1 MRFRGPFAAAAAS
14 TLVFGCAHVTNAPL
28 CTDAGGNAVA
38 GCDFKPDPQSA
49 YRFAPK
55 ADRDTLVVVTFSGG
69 GIRASALAYGTLQV
83 LAELPGLHGEKSL
96 LDEVDIVSS
105 VSGGSVTAG
114 WYALKGR
121 DGIDPQK
128 DGARFQEFL
137 HSDWTGTIAWRG
149 LNPWTLARYVFTP
162 YQRSDVLSD
171 FFAEKLFG
179 QATYADVL
187 ERYRSDGTQPYVILN
202 ATDLGHEIGFPFTQG
217 RFDLLCSDLSRYRL
231 TDAVSASA
239 NFPLAFSAMGI
250 RNYSNCPAQN
260 GQKWSEDGP
269 PNWTGHYDR
278 FDRESAAA
286 PSSFQLFELRAAR
299 QAAALVH
306 PPQDDLTLHLL
317 DGGLIDNLG
326 VRSTLAIEDD
336 PARVPGLYLRLGPK
350 HRPDGYQNIRHV
362 LYVVVN
368 ARTRDPATIDSR
380 EYPPGTLKTNLQMLQ
395 TGVDNSILV
404 DQDFLVSELEATAN
418 RMGDDAQAASGA
430 GAPPE
435 PFLSDR
441 EGSKAR
447 FDAPRDEHLRVEVV
461 SVDFEMIPNP
471 ACRDYFWKLGT
482 NWGLPAADID
492 RLMALSRAIVHASP
506 NLKGLYRQVTGSVPD
521 TLTRPVSFAT
531 ACAGLP

>member
-1 MRFRGPFAAAAAS
+1 MAAIVAS
-14 TLVFGCAHVTNAPL
+14 TLLAGCAHVTNVAL
-28 CTDAGGNAVA
+28 CTDGAGAAVA

-49 YRFAPK
+49 YRFEPK
-55 ADRDTLVVVTFSGG
+55 AQRDTLVVVTFSGG

-83 LAELPGLHGEKSL
+83 LSELPGLHGEKSL

-114 WYALKGR
+114 WYALEGR
-121 DGIDPQK
+121 DGIDPK
-128 DGARFQEFL
+128 KEGTRFQEFL
-137 HSDWTGTIAWRG
+137 QSDWTGTIAWRG
-149 LNPWTLARYVFTP
+149 LNPVTLGRYLFTP

-187 ERYRSDGTQPYVILN
+187 RRYRTDGTQPYVILN

-260 GQKWSEDGP
+260 GQKWSAEGP
-269 PNWTGHYDR
+269 PQWIAHYDA
-278 FDRESAAA
+278 FDRESAA

-299 QAAALVH
+299 QAAQLAH
-306 PPQDDLTLHLL
+306 PPADDLTLHLL

-336 PARVPGLYLRLGPK
+336 PARVPGLYLRLGPR

-418 RMGDDAQAASGA
+418 RTVET
-430 GAPPE
+430 E

-441 EGSKAR
+441 EASKAR
-447 FDAPRDEHLRVEVV
+447 LDAPRGSQVRVEVV
-461 SVDFEMIPNP
+461 SIDFEMIPSA

-482 NWGLPAADID
+482 SWGLPPADID
-492 RLMALSRAIVHASP
+492 RLMALSRAVVHASP
-506 NLKGLYRQVTGSVPD
+506 NLKSFYRQVTGSVPAA
-521 TLTRPVSFAT
+521 LTTPVSFAT
-531 ACAGLP
+531 ACAGLQ